1 MEIYSPI
8 PVLLE
13 LYSWGHETAKM
24 RKSERKEKKRKTG
37 INEQKKQKDYIFP
50 VFNAIYPIYF
60 CMNEKERVEGNKEE
74 RVQ

>member
-1 MEIYSPI
+1 MKLQKREN
-8 PVLLE
+8 L
-13 LYSWGHETAKM
+13 
-24 RKSERKEKKRKTG
+24 KEKKRKEKKD

-60 CMNEKERVEGNKEE
+60 CMNEKERIEGNKEE